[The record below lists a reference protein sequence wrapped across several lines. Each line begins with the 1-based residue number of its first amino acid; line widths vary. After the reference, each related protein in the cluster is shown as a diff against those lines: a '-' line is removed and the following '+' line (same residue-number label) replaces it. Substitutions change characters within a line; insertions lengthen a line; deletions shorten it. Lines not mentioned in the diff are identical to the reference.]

1 MPSLTPPPSRTA
13 VLPPRRRGLFSL
25 LAVLAGA
32 TIWGA
37 CASQIGL
44 DGVEYDRR
52 LCGAD
57 GECNPPTI
65 CRGNAIGTFYCE
77 PAPADGQPFGQ
88 PAIAPTSSS
97 KVANC
102 ASGVDV
108 NGICT
113 RPCRNSAQCG
123 GSLPTCKNLPLK
135 SDPSRSVAVCQK

>member
-1 MPSLTPPPSRTA
+1 MTPLARARQAAAS
-13 VLPPRRRGLFSL
+13 PRRRGFVSLFVVTGFAL
-25 LAVLAGA
+25 VWA
-32 TIWGA
+32 A

-57 GECNPPTI
+57 GECTPPTI

-77 PAPADGQPFGQ
+77 PAPADGQPFVS
-88 PAIAPTSSS
+88 PSSSS

-113 RPCRNSAQCG
+113 RPCRNTAQCG
-123 GSLPTCKNLPLK
+123 GTLPTCKNLPLK